1 MPIKICE
8 SKGPESEAEID
19 PNCAVTVI
27 VNGGG
32 RMTLMSDTRQ
42 PQDLKPQLRQQELDL
57 IRLNRSLELANL
69 ELERA
74 QRQQREFLANTAHE
88 LRTPLNAILSF
99 LRLVLDDLC
108 DSPEEARQFL
118 QNAYDSA
125 RSLLVVINERLDS
138 AKIEAGKMDLQLTE
152 VNVAAIFTQ
161 IENVARRQA
170 DQHKVR
176 LTFRPP
182 RTRVLVRADPVKL
195 SQVLLNLVAHAI
207 QSTVKGEVRVQARSW
222 RDKGHVQFQVRIIK
236 IGLPGESQ
244 VHLSGSAN
252 QENGGSSLGL
262 AVCRTLVECMGGQIW
277 LSSQGRDASIFF
289 TLPLVTP
296 QPLYWRRTTDRER
309 GLEIQGPPSGPLVLL
324 VEDEPKVLD
333 KMARILQKH
342 GYRTTFAV
350 TADDGLEGA
359 KRLAPTLITID
370 LGLPVRPLGVLHSG
384 MDLYQA
390 LKQNPQLADIPL
402 MLVTGH
408 DPTLTQAAQELP
420 PVLSKPFR
428 AQQLLDQVA
437 DLLAGVNLPKV
448 QG

>member
-1 MPIKICE
+1 MPINFCE
-8 SKGPESEAEID
+8 AKGPESEAEID
-19 PNCAVTVI
+19 LNCAVTVI
-27 VNGGG
+27 VNGRG

-125 RSLLVVINERLDS
+125 HSLLVVINERLDS

-161 IENVARRQA
+161 VENVARRQA

-182 RTRVLVRADPVKL
+182 RMRVLVRADPVKL

-207 QSTVKGEVRVQARSW
+207 QSTAKGEVRVQARSW
-222 RDKGHVQFQVRIIK
+222 RDKGHVQFQVRGIK
-236 IGLPGESQ
+236 KSLPGERQ
-244 VHLSGSAN
+244 GHLSGAAN
-252 QENGGSSLGL
+252 RENGGSSLGL
-262 AVCRTLVECMGGQIW
+262 AVCRTMVECMGGQIW

-309 GLEIQGPPSGPLVLL
+309 GLEI
-324 VEDEPKVLD
+324 
-333 KMARILQKH
+333 
-342 GYRTTFAV
+342 
-350 TADDGLEGA
+350 
-359 KRLAPTLITID
+359 
-370 LGLPVRPLGVLHSG
+370 
-384 MDLYQA
+384 
-390 LKQNPQLADIPL
+390 
-402 MLVTGH
+402 
-408 DPTLTQAAQELP
+408 
-420 PVLSKPFR
+420 
-428 AQQLLDQVA
+428 
-437 DLLAGVNLPKV
+437 
-448 QG
+448 